1 MEIYKEKQYLVFVLD
16 SGKVVKYDFATKT
29 AIGKSGKPV
38 INLKSQLAGMTIKQL
53 CDNCTDPNYG
63 RFLKFVQ
70 SRAEFPISN
79 IGTILSRVPQY
90 ARYEQLF
97 SAGIDD
103 IIGNNFSYTINDIPK
118 AIIKLCKEHKIK
130 LSDKFLNYY
139 KVNPDAY
146 QLAYKM
152 EYVSLT
158 DENIYGILC
167 SEVRRRIENQPG
179 GCFVRYDYLS
189 KFNILINEHG
199 YTAKALLK
207 YIDYLKT
214 YEAIED
220 MEYIMRELLDYCNMM
235 HRISPKF
242 DKYPRHFLTT
252 HKIAARNYNRLKEQF
267 DEEEFQKRI
276 KLEMERT
283 FGDFAFIYP
292 KSTNEIKD
300 EAVQQNNCVASYIK
314 KVLDDECDILF
325 LRYKDAPETSLVT
338 VEVRGGTIVQ
348 ASQRF
353 NYAVTQEQQGAIDK
367 WNRWFRNKEV
377 LANAS

>member
-16 SGKVVKYDFATKT
+16 DGKVVKYDFATKT

-38 INLKSQLAGMTIKQL
+38 VNLKSQLSGMTINQL

-79 IGTILSRVPQY
+79 IGTILSRVPRY

-103 IIGNNFSYTINDIPK
+103 IIGNNFSHAINDIPK

-130 LSDKFLNYY
+130 LSDRFLDYY

-158 DENIYGILC
+158 DENIYVILC
-167 SEVRRRIENQPG
+167 SELKRRSEIQPG
-179 GCFVRYDYLS
+179 GYYINYDYLS
-189 KFNILINEHG
+189 KFNVLINEYG

-220 MEYIMRELLDYCNMM
+220 MEYIMRELHDYCNMM
-235 HRISPKF
+235 HKISPKF

-276 KLEMERT
+276 KPEMERT
-283 FGDFAFIYP
+283 FGEFVFIYP

-314 KVLDDECDILF
+314 RVLDDECDILF
-325 LRYKDAPETSLVT
+325 LRHKDAPETSLVT
-338 VEVRGGTIVQ
+338 VEVRGGVIVQ

-353 NYAVTQEQQGAIDK
+353 NYAVTQDQQGAIDK
-367 WNRWFRNKEV
+367 WNRWFRNREV